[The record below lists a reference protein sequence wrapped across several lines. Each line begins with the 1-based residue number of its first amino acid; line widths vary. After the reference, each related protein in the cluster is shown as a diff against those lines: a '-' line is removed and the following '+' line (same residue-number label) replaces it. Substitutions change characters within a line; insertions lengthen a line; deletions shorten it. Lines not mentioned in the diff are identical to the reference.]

1 MLRRPRWS
9 EFELAMSEGKHT
21 IERVRH
27 EIRRRELEV
36 RRVRHLTPQMLRV
49 TLGGEAMQGFVS
61 AAPDDHVKVFFPAHA
76 AQQPI
81 ARDYTPRRI
90 NLRELELELDF
101 VLHGDGP
108 AAQWAASA
116 RPGQMLSIGGPRGSF
131 VVADD
136 FDWYLLVGDETALPA
151 IGRRLEELRE
161 NTRVLAIVE
170 VTDAAEQQAL
180 DSRAA
185 LELSWL
191 HRGHAPAGEAAA
203 LLTAVRSLSLPPGD
217 GYAWIAGESHMARA
231 LREHLVNERGLAKAW
246 VKAAGYW
253 KRGAVAT
260 HETHN
265 D

>member
-1 MLRRPRWS
+1 
-9 EFELAMSEGKHT
+9 MSESKHS

-61 AAPDDHVKVFFPAHA
+61 AAADDHVKVFFPDNA
-76 AQQPI
+76 AQPI
-81 ARDYTPRRI
+81 ARDYTPRRVD
-90 NLRELELELDF
+90 LRALELELDF

-116 RPGQMLSIGGPRGSF
+116 RAGQMLSIGGPRGSF

-161 NTRVLAIVE
+161 NTRVQAIVE
-170 VTDAAEQQAL
+170 VADAAERQLL

-191 HRGHAPAGEAAA
+191 YRGHAPAGEAAG
-203 LLTAVRSLSLPPGD
+203 LLAAVHSLTLPPGD
-217 GYAWIAGESHMARA
+217 GYAWIAGDSHMARA
-231 LREHLVNERGLAKAW
+231 LREHLVNERGLPKAW

-260 HETHN
+260 HETHT